1 MTFYQWQK
9 PHERFKGPC
18 KGLCPRPLNNVAS
31 KRKETGGGGEALVR
45 PLTETGLTVRETD
58 YNQKY
63 VGKMDGA
70 QGIGLQNNY
79 IQ

>member
-1 MTFYQWQK
+1 M
-9 PHERFKGPC
+9 E
-18 KGLCPRPLNNVAS
+18 
-31 KRKETGGGGEALVR
+31 GEALVR
-45 PLTETGLTVRETD
+45 PLTETGLTLRETD